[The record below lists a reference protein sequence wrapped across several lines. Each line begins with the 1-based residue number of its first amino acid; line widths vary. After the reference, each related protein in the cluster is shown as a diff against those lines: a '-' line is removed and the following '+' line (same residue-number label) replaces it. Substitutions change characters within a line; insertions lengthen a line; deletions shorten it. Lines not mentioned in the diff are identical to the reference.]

1 MSKLKHI
8 REAHK
13 MSQSQLAE
21 ASGVNVRMIQHYEQG
36 FKDINKASVI
46 TVYKLAKAL
55 NINTEDLIELVKIWL
70 LENKISLYFIHL

>member
-55 NINTEDLIELVKIWL
+55 NINTEDLIELVKI
-70 LENKISLYFIHL
+70 

>member
-46 TVYKLAKAL
+46 SVYKLAKAL